1 MAELQMK
8 ACLQPSRTRCGHLSV
23 GRGENLLQ
31 RSTLGLLQLWEALQ
45 RKLDRELHADE
56 AARHSSAQAEAPAA
70 GVMTLQMFSSN
81 AQQRRRKV
89 AETTAALSKQQQGH
103 QVPSK
108 LKRRQLTFGKHV
120 QVRPS
125 MPVLRHAATLLSTSS
140 TDSLVRC
147 RVSQT
152 VYCLQV
158 LQQATAM
165 AVTSEAVCSAAAH
178 ACHSAL
184 SCVAGPEELDEQE
197 EGQVVRT
204 GGKQAIYEALS
215 DPSAIHSKRI
225 GDSRAAKKRRKQL
238 AEQAQAAPTEPPAS
252 SIATVVMQSSAASGS
267 KAVPA
272 AGKKKRKGKA
282 ERKRDKQRAEEAQA
296 ALLGAENGG

>member
-1 MAELQMK
+1 M
-8 ACLQPSRTRCGHLSV
+8 QPHAKKH
-23 GRGENLLQ
+23 
-31 RSTLGLLQLWEALQ
+31 LGLLQIWEALQ
-45 RKLDRELHADE
+45 QKLDGELHANE
-56 AARHSSAQAEAPAA
+56 AARHSPAQAEAPAA
-70 GVMTLQMFSSN
+70 GVMTLQLFSSN

-89 AETTAALSKQQQGH
+89 AETTALSQQQQGH

-108 LKRRQLTFGKHV
+108 LKRRQLTFGKHA

-125 MPVLRHAATLLSTSS
+125 MPVLRHAATLLSTCS

-147 RVSQT
+147 RDYTDLVS
-152 VYCLQV
+152 CLQV
-158 LQQATAM
+158 LQQAMAV
-165 AVTSEAVCSAAAH
+165 AVTSEAVRSAAAH

-184 SCVAGPEELDEQE
+184 GCVAEPEELDEQE
-197 EGQVVRT
+197 EGEVVRT

-238 AEQAQAAPTEPPAS
+238 AEQAQAAPTEAPAG
-252 SIATVVMQSSAASGS
+252 SIATVVVQSSAASGS

-296 ALLGAENGG
+296 ALLGAGNGG